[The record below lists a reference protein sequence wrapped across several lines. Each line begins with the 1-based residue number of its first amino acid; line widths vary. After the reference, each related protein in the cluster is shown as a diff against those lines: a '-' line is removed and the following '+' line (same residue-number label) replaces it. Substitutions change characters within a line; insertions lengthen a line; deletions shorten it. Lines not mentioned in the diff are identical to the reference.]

1 MKKKKKEKSFNQGRC
16 VDFFWERKEKITL
29 RGGLISLKREE
40 RKKAGRNEGETL
52 FNGRLMRQGNRS
64 KASNT
69 ESDQETQREREKR
82 REERMEPRQLASG
95 ARRITL
101 VRV

>member
-1 MKKKKKEKSFNQGRC
+1 MKLYLTAALCGREIGAKRVTLKVTKK
-16 VDFFWERKEKITL
+16 
-29 RGGLISLKREE
+29 
-40 RKKAGRNEGETL
+40 
-52 FNGRLMRQGNRS
+52 
-64 KASNT
+64 
-69 ESDQETQREREKR
+69 QREREKR